1 MSLSNSTN
9 PRCWR
14 SRPVAS
20 FSFWRWKG
28 PSADARQ
35 PWPLPACPATGDERW
50 RVSDRPSD
58 SDQAVQVMLYLLIH
72 HRELRA
78 GRIRRR
84 MRHVLRSRG
93 DLLATREAYNL
104 HDQSAPPAGGRH
116 RVRPRRSFSQATWVW
131 TDGSADAGVRSG
143 GAGALASSAPAR
155 ARRWLRSAQPSA
167 RPPVAPERPGRLLH
181 RLPGGA
187 RDTEGGPSH
196 TENLD
201 GRRRVDGA
209 GSPVPPIPPAIGAVP
224 FRHRW

>member
-1 MSLSNSTN
+1 MAIDIQCAYLLKPLLFVCFQIREMSLSNSTD

-35 PWPLPACPATGDERW
+35 PWPLPACHATGDERW

-58 SDQAVQVMLYLLIH
+58 SDHQAVQVMLYLLIY
-72 HRELRA
+72 HRGLRA

-84 MRHVLRSRG
+84 MRHVLRIRG

-104 HDQSAPPAGGRH
+104 HDH

-131 TDGSADAGVRSG
+131 TDGPADAIVRSG

-187 RDTEGGPSH
+187 
-196 TENLD
+196 
-201 GRRRVDGA
+201 
-209 GSPVPPIPPAIGAVP
+209 
-224 FRHRW
+224 HRGFLCGWQSCSANSTCN